1 MKNRLYKSFLALV
14 SLCSAFALFSCS
26 IVPPV
31 ENVGIKF
38 INYGSYPQTH
48 VGDEALIV
56 ELNKLTETNDRG
68 YYEFN
73 GIEYAKVIT
82 TPCNYGTI
90 TNKDEQG
97 NMYYITFVYSDG
109 MIVYNNVV
117 EWFVV
122 EPIKW
127 RVLSENSD
135 GSYQVYSEYI
145 LDTIVYFDGPY
156 LRSINE
162 VDVYRNNYK
171 YSNVRAWLN
180 GYNGADYYVDDY
192 TNKGFYDLAF
202 KKTEQAAV
210 LETEVDN
217 SASTPTISTN
227 PYACE
232 NTFDKIY
239 LLSYEDLMNANYGF
253 KDDLSRR
260 AKVTD
265 YAKAVGAYWEVA
277 EEYVNN
283 DSYWLRS
290 PSNLDN
296 NRAYFVQIDG
306 NITNYYVKQNYYGV
320 RVACSIKLE

>member
-1 MKNRLYKSFLALV
+1 MF
-14 SLCSAFALFSCS
+14 F
-26 IVPPV
+26 
-31 ENVGIKF
+31 
-38 INYGSYPQTH
+38 
-48 VGDEALIV
+48 V
-56 ELNKLTETNDRG
+56 EL
-68 YYEFN
+68 
-73 GIEYAKVIT
+73 
-82 TPCNYGTI
+82 
-90 TNKDEQG
+90 
-97 NMYYITFVYSDG
+97 
-109 MIVYNNVV
+109 
-117 EWFVV
+117 
-122 EPIKW
+122 IKW

-180 GYNGADYYVDDY
+180 GYNGADYYADDY

-217 SASTPTISTN
+217 ITSTSKISTN

-296 NRAYFVQIDG
+296 NRTYFVQIDG
-306 NITNYYVKQNYYGV
+306 NIIN
-320 RVACSIKLE
+320 